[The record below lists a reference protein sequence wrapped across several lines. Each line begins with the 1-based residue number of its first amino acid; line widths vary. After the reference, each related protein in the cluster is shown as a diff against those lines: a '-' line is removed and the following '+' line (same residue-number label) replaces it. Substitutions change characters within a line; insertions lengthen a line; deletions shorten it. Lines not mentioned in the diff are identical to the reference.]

1 MSITINFVATRP
13 NTNSAFWWESN
24 DPTIISYRQIVS
36 DHARTL
42 DIRLT
47 ETISPDQLT
56 YTVTYI
62 ANTPELW
69 ATFKS
74 IIDSDSNLISYRKNY
89 FTSNNHKLSVV
100 LVHDETNEILRNIPV
115 IS

>member
-13 NTNSAFWWESN
+13 NTNAAFWWESN

-42 DIRLT
+42 GITLT

-62 ANTPELW
+62 VETPELW
-69 ATFKS
+69 VTFKS
-74 IIDSDSNLISYRKNY
+74 IIETDGDVISYRKNY

-100 LVHDETNEILRNIPV
+100 IVQDETNEILRNIPV

>member
-1 MSITINFVATRP
+1 MSIKINFVATRP
-13 NTNSAFWWESN
+13 NTSSMFWWESN
-24 DPTIISYRQIVS
+24 DPTIISYRQIVR
-36 DHARTL
+36 DYAITL
-42 DIRLT
+42 GITMT
-47 ETISPDQLT
+47 ETISSDQLT

-69 ATFKS
+69 ASFKS
-74 IIDSDSNLISYRKNY
+74 IIETDSDVISYRKNY